1 MPSFVAPAVSS
12 AVASS
17 TSAQP
22 ASLVGRSTRVSSNR
36 TAPPMPPAGLIG
48 AYGTTCFWP
57 LSATAANHAPRFG
70 RRRNARIAGFS
81 PFDQFA

>member
-1 MPSFVAPAVSS
+1 
-12 AVASS
+12 
-17 TSAQP
+17 
-22 ASLVGRSTRVSSNR
+22 
-36 TAPPMPPAGLIG
+36 MPPAGLIG